1 MYTLVLN
8 FEIIKRKH
16 NILFA
21 FIHAAIY
28 YSFSL
33 SNKIYMY
40 ILKEILDYNL
50 PWSLDGK
57 LVDQ

>member
-16 NILFA
+16 IILFA